1 MSVAQRIVA
10 AALAVA
16 AVIAVVFAFVGDDP
30 SSGGETTA
38 QALTT
43 PMWSARRVPQPIV
56 DAVGAQ
62 RLQRRLD
69 EDFGGDGTC
78 FFVDAAGGAQ
88 LAVHNP
94 DTPLLGASTQKILVA
109 AATLATFGN
118 DYRYETRVVAP
129 AAPADGAADRLWL
142 IGGGDPVLTTAE
154 YRDYLKANPEKSADA
169 TTNLETLADSIVAA
183 GVKNVPGGIVAD
195 DTRYDDVRYVP
206 TWKESYHV
214 DGDVGP
220 LGALTV
226 NDGFRS
232 WTPRKV
238 TADDPAVNAASE
250 LRRLL
255 VARGVNVGPAGRGDT
270 PPGDAAPVAKI
281 ASEPLR
287 TIVASMLSS
296 SDNVSAEMFTKE
308 LGTEPGQPG
317 STAAGVAATT
327 AKLQELGVPLDGLT
341 LTDGS
346 GLDRGNRVTCRILV
360 AALALGERPE
370 LAGLWD
376 GLPIAGKTGTLVDE
390 LQDTPITG
398 KMRGKTGT
406 LDGVSGLLGM
416 VDLGRSVRFAFLDN
430 GDFTQTKG
438 EELRGEAATEVATY
452 PDAPGVDELVPV
464 PAR

>member
-1 MSVAQRIVA
+1 MSIAQRVVA
-10 AALAVA
+10 AAFALA
-16 AVIAVVFAFVGDDP
+16 AVVAVVFAFAGDDT
-30 SSGGETTA
+30 SSGTDATA
-38 QALTT
+38 RALAT

-62 RLQRRLD
+62 RLQRVLD

-78 FFVDAAGGAQ
+78 FVVDAGGAQ
-88 LAVHNP
+88 LAAHNP
-94 DTPLLGASTQKILVA
+94 DLPLLGASTQKVLVA
-109 AATLATFGN
+109 AAMLATFGN
-118 DYRYETRVVAP
+118 EYRYETKVVAP
-129 AAPADGAADRLWL
+129 AAPSDGSVDRLWL
-142 IGGGDPVLTTAE
+142 IGGGDPVLSTAE
-154 YRDYLKANPEKSADA
+154 YRDYLKANPEKTGDA
-169 TTNLETLADSIVAA
+169 TTSLEALADSIVAA

-195 DTRYDDVRYVP
+195 DSRYDDIPYVP
-206 TWKESYHV
+206 TWKESYHL
-214 DGDVGP
+214 DGEVGP
-220 LGALTV
+220 LSALTV

-238 TADDPAVNAASE
+238 TTDDPAVYAASE

-255 VARGVNVGPAGRGDT
+255 VGRGVTVGPAARGDA
-270 PPGDAAPVAKI
+270 PPDAAAEIAKVS
-281 ASEPLR
+281 SEPLR
-287 TIVASMLSS
+287 ALVASMISS
-296 SDNVSAEMFTKE
+296 SDNVSAELFAKE
-308 LGTEPGQPG
+308 LGTKPGQPG

-360 AALALGERPE
+360 AALSLGDRPE

-390 LQDTPITG
+390 LQDTPLAG
-398 KMRGKTGT
+398 KIRGKTGT

-430 GDFTQTKG
+430 GDFSETQG
-438 EELRGEAATEVATY
+438 EELRGAAAEKVATY
-452 PDAPGVDELVPV
+452 PDAPPADELVPP
-464 PAR
+464 PA

>member
-1 MSVAQRIVA
+1 MSVAQRVVA
-10 AALAVA
+10 AACTLA
-16 AVIAVVFAFVGDDP
+16 AVVAVVFAFVGDDGA
-30 SSGGETTA
+30 SEGATA
-38 QALTT
+38 TRALAT
-43 PMWSARRVPQPIV
+43 PVWSARRVPQPIV

-62 RLQRRLD
+62 RLQRVLG
-69 EDFGGDGTC
+69 EDFGGEGTC
-78 FFVDAAGGAQ
+78 FVVDAGGAQ

-94 DTPLLGASTQKILVA
+94 DLPLLGASTQKVLVA
-109 AATLATFGN
+109 AAMLATFGN
-118 DYRYETRVVAP
+118 EYRYETKVVAP
-129 AAPADGAADRLWL
+129 GAPSDGTVDRLWL
-142 IGGGDPVLTTAE
+142 VGGGDPVLSTEE
-154 YRDYLKANPEKSADA
+154 YRDFLKANPEKSGDA
-169 TTNLETLADSIVAA
+169 TTSLEALADSTVAA

-195 DTRYDDVRYVP
+195 DSRYDDVRYVP

-232 WTPRKV
+232 WTPRKL
-238 TADDPAVNAASE
+238 TTDDPAVYAASE

-255 VARGVNVGPAGRGDT
+255 VARGVTIGPAARGDA
-270 PPGDAAPVAKI
+270 PPDPATEVAKVS
-281 ASEPLR
+281 SEPLR
-287 TIVASMLSS
+287 TLVASMISS
-296 SDNVSAEMFTKE
+296 SDNVSAELFTKE
-308 LGTEPGQPG
+308 LATLPGQQG

-360 AALALGERPE
+360 AALSLGDRPE

-376 GLPIAGKTGTLVDE
+376 GLPIAGQTGTLVDE
-390 LQDTPITG
+390 LQNTPITG

-430 GDFTQTKG
+430 GDFSETQG
-438 EELRGEAATEVATY
+438 QELRGEAASKVATY
-452 PDAPGVDELVPV
+452 PDAPSVDELVPP